1 MIKLKQ
7 IKITGIRGI
16 KDSLTLSPDKRS
28 LLIYGDN
35 GAGKSSITDTLE
47 WFYKDKIAHLSGIEI
62 GKESIRNIFL
72 SDTDDS
78 KLEIQFSDKNLDAEK
93 SLNNSLRTFNSNNSK
108 EFYNYITLSQ
118 SENLILRYRDLVQF
132 ITAPKGEKLVFL
144 QSIIGFSEVREI
156 RGLLKKFASRFA
168 KEMKIENY
176 SNKKSTH
183 QSILIESLGQNI
195 TSENQ
200 FFETATKLIKP
211 LNLEREIKS
220 FIDAREVLKS
230 IETKEDTQI
239 AEQINFYLKIS
250 DSLTEL
256 LGEINSGIAL
266 YGNYLSAY
274 FKLRKDAEKINKLQ
288 LLGLLSEGLKI
299 LKNDI
304 FKENFCPLCQQS
316 KDKIKLISELN
327 QRIEDLKELQGE
339 KEILDEQ
346 AIEIKNLLQTS
357 KNTIDNLVKER
368 LIKEK
373 INEHIHKV
381 INNCKDSLN
390 LISEELKKDVF
401 SVDPLKDVQHILIDT
416 KEIKEIIVLSKNK
429 AEELTAGLKGNLKLQ
444 AHTKLSRSIDAY
456 IAYRKIEKEQELV
469 TQQQK
474 TFEALYSD
482 LIKRQEEALNGFLE
496 IFSED
501 INKYYTLM
509 NPNEKVEDIKL
520 VPLKDKYDE
529 LDGITISYKF
539 YNREQSPP
547 AALLSES
554 HINCL
559 GISFFLASVIAFNN
573 ENRFFVLDDV
583 ISSFDG
589 HHRTRFI
596 RLLIDTF
603 HDYQIILLTH
613 EKDFFDIASSEA
625 KRKNWLIKSL
635 SWSAEK
641 GVAFETPLID
651 LRAKIEEKFK
661 IKNIDG
667 LGNDIRKYGERQLK
681 QIALNIEANLPFKY
695 NDRNE
700 DRMMNEL
707 LSSIQNKIN
716 KHSSSDLK
724 QINNID
730 NLLASPLLIGNKT
743 SHDSSFKENID
754 DLDVFWEDVKKLIKI
769 LYCSDEKCKSYISI
783 NNLDKVKNQI
793 RCNCGKMSYDWK

>member
-35 GAGKSSITDTLE
+35 GAGKSSITDTIE

-78 KLEIQFSDKNLDAEK
+78 KLEIQFSDKNLDTEK
-93 SLNNSLRTFNSNNSK
+93 SINNSLRTFNSNNSK

-220 FIDAREVLKS
+220 FTDAREVLKS

-239 AEQINFYLKIS
+239 AEQINFYHKIS

-256 LGEINSGIAL
+256 EGEINSGIAL

-288 LLGLLSEGLKI
+288 LLGLLTEGLKV

-316 KDKIKLISELN
+316 KDKIKLISELS

-357 KNTIDNLVKER
+357 KSTIDNLVKER

-429 AEELTAGLKGNLKLQ
+429 AEELAAGLKGNLKLQ

-501 INKYYTLM
+501 IDKYYTLM

-559 GISFFLASVIAFNN
+559 GISFFLASVNAFNN

-596 RLLIDTF
+596 RLLIDAF
-603 HDYQIILLTH
+603 PDYQIILLTH

-625 KRKNWLIKSL
+625 KRKNWIIKSL

-641 GVAFETPLID
+641 GVVFETPLID

-661 IKNIDG
+661 LKNIDG

-681 QIALNIEANLPFKY
+681 QIALNIEATLPFKY

-707 LSSIQNKIN
+707 LSGIQNKIN
-716 KHSSSDLK
+716 KHSSNDLK
-724 QINNID
+724 TKNNID
-730 NLLASPLLIGNKT
+730 SLLASPLLIGNKT

-754 DLDVFWEDVKKLIKI
+754 DLDVFWEDVKNLIKTF
-769 LYCSDEKCKSYISI
+769 YCTEEKCKSFIALK
-783 NNLDKVKNQI
+783 NHDTVKNQI
-793 RCNCGKMSYDWK
+793 RCNCGKVIYDWK